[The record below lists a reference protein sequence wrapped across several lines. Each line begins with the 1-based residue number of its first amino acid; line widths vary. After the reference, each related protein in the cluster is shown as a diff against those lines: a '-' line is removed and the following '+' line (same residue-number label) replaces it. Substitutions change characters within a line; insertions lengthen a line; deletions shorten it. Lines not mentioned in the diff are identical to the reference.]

1 MLSASTNKLSKLK
14 EQAQE
19 FAELIMEELDSEG
32 TGYIEVSLMRKHR
45 PILFHIRYTVWLQ
58 TFIIAMKVTRC
69 GISLGNG

>member
-32 TGYIEVSLMRKHR
+32 TGYIEVSPMRKHR

-58 TFIIAMKVTRC
+58 TFTVAMKVTRC
-69 GISLGNG
+69 GLSLGYG